1 MTKEQLKNL
10 CAEFGMEMI
19 DYRNRIIY
27 YDCVVGNYYF
37 DIDCVSYKISFI
49 GSCVNTKNYRT
60 AWKAAS
66 RKTKEI
72 KDYMHLR
79 KLEKIKEDFKCQQ

>member
-19 DYRNRIIY
+19 DYRSRIIY
-27 YDCVVGNYYF
+27 CDCVVGNYYF
-37 DIDCVSYKISFI
+37 DKFCSTSYKIDFI
-49 GSCVNTKNYRT
+49 GSYVYTKNYET
-60 AWKAAS
+60 ARKETI

-72 KDYMHLR
+72 KDYVNKQ
-79 KLEKIKEDFKCQQ
+79 KLEKIKEDFE

>member
-10 CAEFGMEMI
+10 CAEFGMQII

-27 YDCVVGNYYF
+27 CGYVVGNYYF
-37 DIDCVSYKISFI
+37 DIIDGKSYKISFI
-49 GSCVNTKNYRT
+49 GSCVNTNNYKIARKE
-60 AWKAAS
+60 AI

-72 KDYMHLR
+72 KNYRHQQMLDKIR
-79 KLEKIKEDFKCQQ
+79 KDFEL